1 MDLSWWLRWLEGTAL
16 AARLRESALLFPLL
30 ESMHVIG
37 LALVLGTIAVL
48 DLRLLGVASTDW
60 RFRQMSADVLK
71 WTWGA
76 FAATVATGVL
86 MFVTNAT
93 VYSGNTAFRLK
104 LVLLA
109 LAGLNV
115 AVFELTA
122 GRSMDRWDR
131 LQSAPPAGRAA
142 AVISLALW
150 MTIVVAGRVIGFT
163 TTRATLEPPQN
174 EHLEE
179 LLGFPP

>member
-1 MDLSWWLRWLEGTAL
+1 
-16 AARLRESALLFPLL
+16 
-30 ESMHVIG
+30 
-37 LALVLGTIAVL
+37 
-48 DLRLLGVASTDW
+48 
-60 RFRQMSADVLK
+60 
-71 WTWGA
+71 
-76 FAATVATGVL
+76 
-86 MFVTNAT
+86 
-93 VYSGNTAFRLK
+93 
-104 LVLLA
+104 
-109 LAGLNV
+109 V

-122 GRSMDRWDR
+122 GRSIDRWDR